1 MSRDMTIESALSDP
15 MIRAMLRADKVEP
28 TSFERLLRSKAVS
41 LAPNR
46 VPASSVPRSPRAI
59 LPGFCCA

>member
-28 TSFERLLRSKAVS
+28 KSFERLLRSKATS

-46 VPASSVPRSPRAI
+46 GTMPATPRSPRAF